1 MTFKQIKRFF
11 KKYGFSVSVR
21 VNVKDEICSIVN
33 EHFSIL
39 KEGDELWFHGFE
51 SDGEEVRYSD
61 NATPEV
67 MVKMIIDGFIMT
79 NARTQNEQ

>member
-21 VNVKDEICSIVN
+21 VNMKDEICQVTN
-33 EHFSIL
+33 EQFSIL

-51 SDGEEVRYSD
+51 SDGEEVRYHD
-61 NATPEV
+61 AATPEV
-67 MVKMIIDGFIMT
+67 MFKMIIDGFIMT
-79 NARTQNEQ
+79 NAGMQNEK